1 VDAVTASV
9 GHRGTWT
16 RRAAAIT
23 LTEREIDVL
32 RLVARE
38 HTNPSIAETLGIS
51 PKTVE
56 RHVTH
61 SYQKIGVSSR
71 AGAAIHALESG
82 LM

>member
-1 VDAVTASV
+1 MT
-9 GHRGTWT
+9 
-16 RRAAAIT
+16 
-23 LTEREIDVL
+23 
-32 RLVARE
+32 
-38 HTNPSIAETLGIS
+38 SIAEALGIS

-61 SYQKIGVSSR
+61 LYHKTGVSSR